1 MMRGPC
7 TGQVM
12 SIPRE
17 VTASVAVAQ
26 GYRFTG
32 EFSSSLAPRLREAAG
47 AQVLPEPLQVD
58 LLADAVRGQ
67 GRLRGQVRGHWQLEC
82 QRCNQPYRLPLELNL
97 DLYLVDSEA
106 AEKALLSDA
115 DPYWVQDDQL
125 PLHELIEEE
134 LLLALPVFPRCDS
147 CENALEAAVRS
158 QPQQP
163 QQQPERE
170 NPFKALKQQLKS
182 SQE

>member
-1 MMRGPC
+1 
-7 TGQVM
+7 M

-17 VTASVAVAQ
+17 VIASVAVAQ

-32 EFSSSLAPRLREAAG
+32 EFSASLAPRLREAAG

-67 GRLRGQVRGHWQLEC
+67 GRLRGTVRGHWQLEC
-82 QRCNQPYRLPLELNL
+82 QRCSRQYRQPLDLNL

-134 LLLALPVFPRCDS
+134 LLLALPVFPRCES
-147 CENALEAAVRS
+147 CEDAVATAG
-158 QPQQP
+158 PQQAP
-163 QQQPERE
+163 QQKPERE
-170 NPFKALKQQLKS
+170 NPFAALKQQLKS